1 MSYNRH
7 NTNQQDHMTVRQIMT
22 SAPKK
27 KAARKGSAT
36 KVYAEYVPK
45 AAAKKAAAKKAA
57 PSTAAI
63 MLNDLGPSVKA
74 LHDRVEKLRLRFA

>member
-1 MSYNRH
+1 
-7 NTNQQDHMTVRQIMT
+7 MTVQRIMT

-27 KAARKGSAT
+27 KAARKGS
-36 KVYAEYVPK
+36 
-45 AAAKKAAAKKAA
+45 AAKKAAAKKAA

>member
-1 MSYNRH
+1 MSYYRH
-7 NTNQQDHMTVRQIMT
+7 NMNQQDHMTVRQIMT

-27 KAARKGSAT
+27 KAARKGSAA
-36 KVYAEYVPK
+36 KVYAKSVP
-45 AAAKKAAAKKAA
+45 KAAAKKAA

-63 MLNDLGPSVKA
+63 MLKDLRPSVQA